1 MKEMLLSIVVAIVSV
16 TIGACIGEAMS
27 PTVRLKQSEWACTAK
42 DFSGC
47 IEWKRVK

>member
-1 MKEMLLSIVVAIVSV
+1 MKEMLLYSVLAIVGV
-16 TIGACIGEAMS
+16 FIGEALAQAIS